1 MSIEH
6 AIDYMLGC
14 LLLKEAGEGLQVLVC
29 GSPAGCA
36 VLPVLASAQGLRY
49 AQAALHPAEQFL
61 VVGST
66 LFLAIFLAL

>member
-6 AIDYMLGC
+6 AIDYILGC

-36 VLPVLASAQGLRY
+36 VLPVLTPTQGLRY

>member
-6 AIDYMLGC
+6 AIDYILGC

-29 GSPAGCA
+29 GSPGSCA
-36 VLPVLASAQGLRY
+36 VLPVLASTYRPLMHAQT
-49 AQAALHPAEQFL
+49 ALHPAEQYL

-66 LFLAIFLAL
+66 LF